1 MLGNIAVRY
10 YKNGE
15 SCYTCILK
23 ACEEFYKISLPAEIY
38 DMTSGFGNGFGV
50 SGMCSAA
57 VTAIMFISCYFKN
70 DEAKMKCARIY
81 FLDKIHEK
89 FGTTCC
95 GKLQKCCKKAIYESG
110 EALEDAIK
118 RYG

>member
-1 MLGNIAVRY
+1 MLGDTAVKY

-15 SCYTCILK
+15 SCFTCILK
-23 ACEEFYKISLPAEIY
+23 ACEEFYGITLPPDVY
-38 DMTSGFGNGFGV
+38 SMTAGFGNGFGV
-50 SGMCSAA
+50 NGMCSAI
-57 VTAIMFISCYFKN
+57 VTGIMFISYYFKT
-70 DEAKMKCARIY
+70 DEAKMKCARIF

-95 GKLQKCCKKAIYESG
+95 GRLQKCCKKAIYESG
-110 EALEDAIK
+110 EALEETIR